1 MQPALLTALPTDPK
15 LLISVTRGS
24 PQRDT
29 RGSLSPQR
37 EGEASLLASLLV
49 RPLQAA
55 WSSPSLQSQQM
66 KRYIRESVGSPAFLV
81 IEIWQNRPLERVA
94 KNSRPSPFPDLDLI

>member
-24 PQRDT
+24 LSLQRDT

-55 WSSPSLQSQQM
+55 WSIASLQSQQM
-66 KRYIRESVGSPAFLV
+66 KGTSGSL
-81 IEIWQNRPLERVA
+81 
-94 KNSRPSPFPDLDLI
+94 

>member
-24 PQRDT
+24 
-29 RGSLSPQR
+29 LSPQR
-37 EGEASLLASLLV
+37 EGEASLLA
-49 RPLQAA
+49 PLQAA

-66 KRYIRESVGSPAFLV
+66 KRYIRESAGSPAFLV
-81 IEIWQNRPLERVA
+81 IEIWQNRP
-94 KNSRPSPFPDLDLI
+94 